1 MPSYNS
7 KLKDEI
13 TFYSDHIEYLIDG
26 EWTLLPSDL
35 VSGTAELRCTR
46 LAKDGSSI
54 TCDVYE
60 HEVWTSL
67 TDVCQGS
74 HPHLVLLWKSFL
86 PLSGSS

>member
-54 TCDVYE
+54 TCDVYD
-60 HEVWTSL
+60 HEVWKSLQAFPDGLTLEIISSNIWTETS
-67 TDVCQGS
+67 
-74 HPHLVLLWKSFL
+74 
-86 PLSGSS
+86 